1 MNRKMKVYLTLF
13 ILVSLTLCDCRKV
26 FSISELNIFYD
37 QYEVLQSI
45 NYVVYSISKIVSY
58 NDRVI
63 LTNEYENIINN
74 LNFDVINDRKI
85 ITLLTDL
92 MDVLTEEIIT
102 ARQKERITNR
112 YKKLIERALFDS
124 IKNNIININI
134 NPANLTSAVASTI
147 VSAGSIYINYQNCI
161 EDYKDA
167 MNDINAEL
175 EDHRIKY
182 LNNMRSSLLEISW
195 EMLKNYNINDKYR
208 LTEKQA
214 QEFIE
219 AVKIKTPDL
228 RYRTMKR
235 LLQDNPAFQEFPEF
249 WYQYGLAAKLSNAIN
264 SPHELMNIFYKYDR
278 TYKNLFRHNPTYAA
292 VAMERIMLRPENSD
306 KNKEDLEIIL
316 KNSTNEDWQ
325 NYLFAG
331 IKYLELGEIDKARD
345 LFQRN
350 IDNGHEVSLNARLL
364 SDTYISADIS
374 YKRLLE
380 KILAD
385 NRVSNAD
392 KLYMI
397 GKSRDIY
404 YLNKFKDQIKA
415 IQVSAI
421 KSRNPFNSSPL
432 YLVQIPVDWFLEEG
446 PFVVSLNTGEKEYEL
461 TCESLHD
468 DRITIDQKTK
478 SVQIEFGNDSI
489 ISPSDKPKESI
500 RLSLRH
506 PLIDLELTYIRN
518 NTKDSQDLKN
528 NIKKAVKYVPLI
540 KSTLATYEQTKIKYL
555 DNEYY
560 WHDGNFEIVE

>member
-1 MNRKMKVYLTLF
+1 MNRITKVYLTLF
-13 ILVSLTLCDCRKV
+13 ILVSLTFCDCRKV
-26 FSISELNIFYD
+26 FSISDLNIFYD

-102 ARQKERITNR
+102 TRQKERITNR

-134 NPANLTSAVASTI
+134 NPANLTSAVANTI
-147 VSAGSIYINYQNCI
+147 VSAGSIYINYQNCT

-167 MNDINAEL
+167 MNDANAEL
-175 EDHRIKY
+175 EDYRIKY

-264 SPHELMNIFYKYDR
+264 SSNELMNIFYKYDR

-292 VAMERIMLRPENSD
+292 VAMERIMLRPKNSY

-316 KNSTNEDWQ
+316 KNSTNDDWQ

-364 SDTYISADIS
+364 SDTYTST
-374 YKRLLE
+374 
-380 KILAD
+380 
-385 NRVSNAD
+385 
-392 KLYMI
+392 
-397 GKSRDIY
+397 DIY
-404 YLNKFKDQIKA
+404 
-415 IQVSAI
+415 
-421 KSRNPFNSSPL
+421 
-432 YLVQIPVDWFLEEG
+432 
-446 PFVVSLNTGEKEYEL
+446 
-461 TCESLHD
+461 
-468 DRITIDQKTK
+468 
-478 SVQIEFGNDSI
+478 
-489 ISPSDKPKESI
+489 
-500 RLSLRH
+500 
-506 PLIDLELTYIRN
+506 
-518 NTKDSQDLKN
+518 
-528 NIKKAVKYVPLI
+528 
-540 KSTLATYEQTKIKYL
+540 
-555 DNEYY
+555 
-560 WHDGNFEIVE
+560 

>member
-1 MNRKMKVYLTLF
+1 MNRITKVYLTLF
-13 ILVSLTLCDCRKV
+13 ILVSLTFCDCRKV
-26 FSISELNIFYD
+26 FSISDLNIFYD

-45 NYVVYSISKIVSY
+45 NYVVYSISKIESY

-102 ARQKERITNR
+102 TRQKERITNR

-134 NPANLTSAVASTI
+134 NPANLTSAVANTI
-147 VSAGSIYINYQNCI
+147 VSAGSIYINYQNCT
-161 EDYKDA
+161 EDYKDV
-167 MNDINAEL
+167 MNDANAEL
-175 EDHRIKY
+175 EDYRIKY

-195 EMLKNYNINDKYR
+195 EILKNYDINDKYR

-264 SPHELMNIFYKYDR
+264 SPNDLINILYEYDR

-292 VAMERIMLRPENSD
+292 VAMERIMLRPKNSYI
-306 KNKEDLEIIL
+306 NKEDLEIIL

-364 SDTYISADIS
+364 SDTYTSTDTS
-374 YKRLLE
+374 YKNLLE

-421 KSRNPFNSSPL
+421 KSRNPFNDRPL

-468 DRITIDQKTK
+468 DRIAIDQETK
-478 SVQIEFGNDSI
+478 SVQIEFDSI
-489 ISPSDKPKESI
+489 ISPSDKPNESI

-506 PLIDLELTYIRN
+506 PLIDLELTYICN
-518 NTKDSQDLKN
+518 NPKDFQDLKN
-528 NIKKAVKYVPLI
+528 NIKKVVKYVPLI

>member
-1 MNRKMKVYLTLF
+1 MNRITKVYLTLF
-13 ILVSLTLCDCRKV
+13 ILVSLTFCDCRKV
-26 FSISELNIFYD
+26 FSISKLNILYD

-102 ARQKERITNR
+102 TRQKERITNR

-134 NPANLTSAVASTI
+134 NPANLTSAVANTI
-147 VSAGSIYINYQNCI
+147 VSAGSMYINYQNCI
-161 EDYKDA
+161 ENYKDA
-167 MNDINAEL
+167 MNDANAEL

-264 SPHELMNIFYKYDR
+264 SSNELMNIFYKYDK

-292 VAMERIMLRPENSD
+292 VAMERIMLRPKNSY

-316 KNSTNEDWQ
+316 KNSTNDDWQ

-331 IKYLELGEIDKARD
+331 IKYLELGKIDKARD

-374 YKRLLE
+374 YKSLLE
-380 KILAD
+380 KILTD

-421 KSRNPFNSSPL
+421 KSRNPFNDSPL

-468 DRITIDQKTK
+468 DRITIDQETK

-489 ISPSDKPKESI
+489 VSPSDKPKESI

-518 NTKDSQDLKN
+518 NTKDFQDLKN
-528 NIKKAVKYVPLI
+528 NIKKVVKYVPLI
-540 KSTLATYEQTKIKYL
+540 KATLATYEQTKIKYL

-560 WHDGNFEIVE
+560 WHDGNIEIVE